1 MAQIAAAS
9 EMEANRII
17 DLPNGGYSPLV
28 DGFSDKKHLADKMPP
43 DAGWRKTGAAPR
55 GLEAGSHQG

>member
-9 EMEANRII
+9 EMEAERII
-17 DLPNGGYSPLV
+17 ILPSGGYSPV
-28 DGFSDKKHLADKMPP
+28 IDGFSDKKHMADRMPP

-55 GLEAGSHQG
+55 SIETGSHQG